1 MKCFLQDYI
10 AWCSI
15 CLFVYESRGQL
26 CDVLVTNQRYNLISS
41 SKLGTT
47 RRGGL
52 EMYFLPQMQITNIF
66 NQPLDRFLLQNIKF
80 SR

>member
-1 MKCFLQDYI
+1 MDRKKVHFLCNIKCFSQDYI
-10 AWCSI
+10 DLCSI

-52 EMYFLPQMQITNIF
+52 EMYFFVPDADHKYF
-66 NQPLDRFLLQNIKF
+66 
-80 SR
+80 